1 MLKRLI
7 SVILVLSLVLAGI
20 SAAFAD
26 SLRIGSRG
34 DEVTKLQKALQK
46 LGLYS
51 MKVDGV
57 YGQGTFAAVQA
68 FQKKYGL
75 KADGIAGA
83 KTLAKL
89 YGSAETS
96 SAPAAEAG
104 EEKKDAEEGKEE
116 TAVPDAS
123 GTMRQGDRGENVKQ
137 LQAKLKDAPDAQ
149 RTEELYK
156 ELLAARESVGAKR
169 GGAGLE
175 NKLSAEGVAGARSR
189 IEQDSTM
196 RSALSAASRDPK
208 CSAMALRGHGG
219 ALVDAL
225 KKSAVRDKPAAELTG
240 SAQKQDV
247 RKEQTAPNLGQGRFG
262 P

>member
-7 SVILVLSLVLAGI
+7 SVILVLSLVLAGM
-20 SAAFAD
+20 SVAFAD

-104 EEKKDAEEGKEE
+104 EGKKDTEEGKEE
-116 TAVPDAS
+116 TAAPAAS

-137 LQAKLKDAPDAQ
+137 LQAKLKELGLYSLKTDGVYGRGTAQAVLEYQQKNGLKADGIAGPKTLAKIYGTGTASSAPK
-149 RTEELYK
+149 RHTSW
-156 ELLAARESVGAKR
+156 RRVESVSFCR
-169 GGAGLE
+169 W
-175 NKLSAEGVAGARSR
+175 
-189 IEQDSTM
+189 
-196 RSALSAASRDPK
+196 
-208 CSAMALRGHGG
+208 
-219 ALVDAL
+219 
-225 KKSAVRDKPAAELTG
+225 VREL
-240 SAQKQDV
+240 
-247 RKEQTAPNLGQGRFG
+247 
-262 P
+262 

>member
-7 SVILVLSLVLAGI
+7 SVILVLSLVLAGM
-20 SAAFAD
+20 SVAFAD

-104 EEKKDAEEGKEE
+104 EGKKDTEEGKEE
-116 TAVPDAS
+116 TAAPAAS

-137 LQAKLKDAPDAQ
+137 LQAKLKELGLYSLKTDGVYGRGTALPHLLPRLRWLLIRRLPPQRQCPRNQTRRTLSTRCWRGSPRTAGLPVARWCCQ
-149 RTEELYK
+149 RT
-156 ELLAARESVGAKR
+156 
-169 GGAGLE
+169 
-175 NKLSAEGVAGARSR
+175 
-189 IEQDSTM
+189 
-196 RSALSAASRDPK
+196 
-208 CSAMALRGHGG
+208 
-219 ALVDAL
+219 
-225 KKSAVRDKPAAELTG
+225 
-240 SAQKQDV
+240 
-247 RKEQTAPNLGQGRFG
+247 GRFS
-262 P
+262 